1 MKLKVSAELFMT
13 FLINRPP
20 LLSGSEDIMDYIKIN
35 DSENA
40 IFDENG
46 NLQIDGAS
54 YVEGLDDYE
63 WFFQIEKKYINDLY
77 KAISGINTDDNQSN
91 SLIDF
96 LIKNKIKVSELV
108 EVCQKN
114 NIEHYFTT
122 YR

>member
-1 MKLKVSAELFMT
+1 
-13 FLINRPP
+13 
-20 LLSGSEDIMDYIKIN
+20 MDYIKIN

-96 LIKNKIKVSELV
+96 LIKNKIEVSELV

-114 NIEHYFTT
+114 NIKHYFTT
-122 YR
+122 YRWN

>member
-1 MKLKVSAELFMT
+1 MM
-13 FLINRPP
+13 
-20 LLSGSEDIMDYIKIN
+20 LLVNHLRLLNGSEDIMDYIKIN

-77 KAISGINTDDNQSN
+77 TAISGINTDDNQSN
-91 SLIDF
+91 LLIDF
-96 LIKNKIKVSELV
+96 LINNKIKVSELV
-108 EVCQKN
+108 EVCKKS